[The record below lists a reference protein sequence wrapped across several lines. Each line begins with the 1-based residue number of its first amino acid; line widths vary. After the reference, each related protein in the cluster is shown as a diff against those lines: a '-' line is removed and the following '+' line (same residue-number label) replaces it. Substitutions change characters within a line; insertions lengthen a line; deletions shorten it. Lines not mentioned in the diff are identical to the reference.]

1 MPFTSRILRRIS
13 SKSIVGGDDNSKM
26 PTDVYRQMTKRR
38 LWQFCY
44 WSGVVILFGLAAWR
58 RFTLPLDP
66 IADPD
71 TWGYLS
77 PALRKLTGAAFGHT
91 SGRNFIYPGFVYLL
105 LKVFRDFRAITAAQH
120 VLGLVAGGM
129 LLLTWHRA
137 RVFLA
142 RPRVSRGLYYV
153 IGLVAAAVF
162 LLASEP
168 LHLEMQLRPE
178 GLCAFV
184 FSINLYVLAQF
195 TACCVFEHRRVATAV
210 YGVAGMFT
218 SVLLASVKPSFMLV
232 SFLVLLPMGMLF
244 FQQDQLWQKVVIGV
258 GGAAS
263 VLLLWLPEHF
273 LSRNDRVSQT
283 FLPTTLFVIH
293 ANLIRDQIADDVA
306 RNAKLPYSPEWLRR
320 IQAELSM
327 ELSKSGNHYK
337 TLGFDPD
344 YLMYN
349 HTSIVA
355 QLRKEFN
362 GDVPAVCRFYRF
374 YYLRIWHH
382 RPVRVLE
389 KIVRQLAIFYV
400 PKCGA
405 YKSRNLVSLAD
416 EYRRGVASLGSES
429 YRKTWTAYP
438 PALQFMDRTQLLT
451 ENSPVLRQPAY
462 IGKLLDI
469 LAATYLPLLFT
480 TLGFGVMLLFQRRHR
495 SRLGCLV
502 ALVLFVYSYSL
513 ASCLEVAT
521 IHSLE
526 NPRYMIV
533 QMYFAILAQFLALW
547 LIFEVVL
554 ELFSR
559 AEITSPGA
567 AP

>member
-1 MPFTSRILRRIS
+1 
-13 SKSIVGGDDNSKM
+13 M

-44 WSGVVILFGLAAWR
+44 WSGVVILFGLAAWN

-105 LKVFRDFRAITAAQH
+105 LLVFRDFRAITVAQH

-129 LLLTWHRA
+129 LLLTWHRV
-137 RVFLA
+137 RVFLG
-142 RPRVSRGLYYV
+142 RPRVSLGFYYV
-153 IGLVAAAVF
+153 IGLVAAAMF

-168 LHLEMQLRPE
+168 VHFEMQLRPE
-178 GLCAFV
+178 GVCAFL

-195 TACCVFEHRRVATAV
+195 TACCVIEHRRVATTV
-210 YGVAGMFT
+210 YGVAGVFT
-218 SVLLASVKPSFMLV
+218 SVLLGSVKPSFILV
-232 SFLVLLPMGMLF
+232 SFLAILPMGILF

-263 VLLLWLPEHF
+263 VLLLWFPEHF
-273 LSRNDRVSQT
+273 LSRNDKVSQT

-293 ANLIRDQIADDVA
+293 ANLIRDQIADDLE

-320 IQAELSM
+320 VHAALST
-327 ELSKSGNHYK
+327 ELSKPGHHYK

-349 HTSIVA
+349 RTSIAA
-355 QLRKEFN
+355 QLRKEF
-362 GDVPAVCRFYRF
+362 GDDVSAVCRFYRF
-374 YYLRIWHH
+374 YYLRIWQY

-405 YKSRNLVSLAD
+405 YKSRNVVSLAD
-416 EYRRGVASLGSES
+416 EYRRGMASLSSEWH
-429 YRKTWTAYP
+429 RKTWTAYP

-451 ENSPVLRQPAY
+451 ESSPVLRQPAY

-469 LAATYLPLLFT
+469 LAATYLPLLLIT
-480 TLGFGVMLLFQRRHR
+480 VGFGVTLLFHQRHR
-495 SRLGCLV
+495 SRLGWLTV
-502 ALVLFVYSYSL
+502 SVLFVYSYSL

-521 IHSLE
+521 IQSLE
-526 NPRYMIV
+526 IPRYMIV

-547 LIFEVVL
+547 LIVEVVSKR
-554 ELFSR
+554 FPH
-559 AEITSPGA
+559 AEITSPHA
-567 AP
+567 AL

>member
-1 MPFTSRILRRIS
+1 
-13 SKSIVGGDDNSKM
+13 
-26 PTDVYRQMTKRR
+26 MTKRR

-44 WSGVVILFGLAAWR
+44 WSGVVLLFGLAAWN

-105 LKVFRDFRAITAAQH
+105 LLVFRDFRAITVAQH

-129 LLLTWHRA
+129 LLLTWQRV

-142 RPRVSRGLYYV
+142 RPRVSLGFYYV

-168 LHLEMQLRPE
+168 VHFEMQLRPE
-178 GLCAFV
+178 GVCAFL

-195 TACCVFEHRRVATAV
+195 TVCCVIEHRRVAAAV
-210 YGVAGMFT
+210 YGVAGVLI
-218 SVLLASVKPSFMLV
+218 SVLLGSVKPSFILV
-232 SFLVLLPMGMLF
+232 SFLAILPMGILF

-263 VLLLWLPEHF
+263 VLLLWVPEHF
-273 LSRNDRVSQT
+273 LSRNDKVSQT

-293 ANLIRDQIADDVA
+293 ANLIRDQIADDLE

-320 IQAELSM
+320 VQAALSAELS
-327 ELSKSGNHYK
+327 KPGHHYK

-349 HTSIVA
+349 RTSIAA
-355 QLRKEFN
+355 QLRKEF
-362 GDVPAVCRFYRF
+362 GDDISAVCRFYRF
-374 YYLRIWHH
+374 YYLRIWQY

-416 EYRRGVASLGSES
+416 EYRRGVVSLSSEWH
-429 YRKTWTAYP
+429 RKTWTGYP

-451 ENSPVLRQPAY
+451 EGSPVLRQPAY
-462 IGKLLDI
+462 IAKLLEI
-469 LAATYLPLLFT
+469 LAATYLPLLLIT
-480 TLGFGVMLLFQRRHR
+480 IGFGVTLLFHQRHR
-495 SRLGCLV
+495 SRLGWLTV
-502 ALVLFVYSYSL
+502 SVLFVYSYSL

-521 IHSLE
+521 IQSLE
-526 NPRYMIV
+526 IPRYMTV

-547 LIFEVVL
+547 LIVEVVL
-554 ELFSR
+554 ERLPH
-559 AEITSPGA
+559 AEITSPHA
-567 AP
+567 AL